1 MIEKMEKIEEIKE
14 QMPII
19 AKNADEI
26 TMRKS
31 QEAREAFKI
40 ELKDRIKKEETQ
52 KQKANL
58 RFSHKER

>member
-1 MIEKMEKIEEIKE
+1 
-14 QMPII
+14 MPII
-19 AKNADEI
+19 AKNADEM

-40 ELKDRIKKEETQ
+40 EIKDRIKKEESK
-52 KQKANL
+52 KQKAM